1 MLKHCRHEL
10 FTHLWKGRTN
20 HEGISDD
27 PLIDFV
33 KNISLEEA
41 SKWAWDFKIPAKPIM
56 EYIAQVMCWRRLCM
70 LDDAGDGFSCSD
82 YWQKHILC
90 LDPWYENWGA
100 EATLG
105 FENFGPKIHAL
116 LQVKLDG
123 DKESEEWKEA
133 YKLTWRLLSG
143 SCMQKVTHGKGL
155 TFTVNLGTLLDENEG
170 TDTLPGTFGELMRY
184 GAVHFRQTRDTLHT
198 LEPEKPPVIV
208 KKGVLEP

>member
-1 MLKHCRHEL
+1 MLKHSRHEL

-41 SKWAWDFKIPAKPIM
+41 SKWAWDFKIPAKTIM

-116 LQVKLDG
+116 LQVKLDE
-123 DKESEEWKEA
+123 DKESEEWKEGTKA
-133 YKLTWRLLSG
+133 LTGRADDKLEATG
-143 SCMQKVTHGKGL
+143 G
-155 TFTVNLGTLLDENEG
+155 
-170 TDTLPGTFGELMRY
+170 
-184 GAVHFRQTRDTLHT
+184 
-198 LEPEKPPVIV
+198 
-208 KKGVLEP
+208 GVLLRRGKTSNIGAEREL